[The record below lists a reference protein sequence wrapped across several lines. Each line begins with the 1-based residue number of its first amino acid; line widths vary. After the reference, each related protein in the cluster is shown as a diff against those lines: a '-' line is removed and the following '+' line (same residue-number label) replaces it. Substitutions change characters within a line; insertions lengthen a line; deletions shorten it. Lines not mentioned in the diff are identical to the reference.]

1 MDSVPAELPGKP
13 HIGIDA
19 TLARMIGKGLSE
31 DVVFELSRQIGG
43 GYSKLQSKGIQ
54 VEGGCSFLLIAIR
67 WMAKLYLSIT
77 DSLSQP
83 LPYP

>member
-1 MDSVPAELPGKP
+1 MDLPDPGIEPGSLELQVDSVPAELPGKP

-43 GYSKLQSKGIQ
+43 GYSKLQSKGSGPHD
-54 VEGGCSFLLIAIR
+54 VPA
-67 WMAKLYLSIT
+67 
-77 DSLSQP
+77 
-83 LPYP
+83 